1 MKQKQVYFPLSHLK
15 GIIPYLVLLK
25 SLTGKIM
32 TLQKTNNV
40 KDSFYVI
47 ERDFFFIILHKYF
60 VMRKHLLLTFLIGLL
75 FLFPGCSTIRY
86 VPVNS
91 TSTVTVK
98 DTVTLKD
105 TLILYSLPQEF
116 VSDLSFLK
124 DTSVVSTSLAS
135 STAYIDT
142 TTMTLRHTITNRTT
156 NLPVKIQYRDHL
168 VYRDS
173 TITKEVPVPVEVIKE
188 VTPSWTY
195 KVLIYS
201 IVLTFLVMFY
211 LYIKLKKRDF

>member
-1 MKQKQVYFPLSHLK
+1 MINQFLKHL
-15 GIIPYLVLLK
+15 ILV
-25 SLTGKIM
+25 
-32 TLQKTNNV
+32 
-40 KDSFYVI
+40 
-47 ERDFFFIILHKYF
+47 IILP
-60 VMRKHLLLTFLIGLL
+60 LLLLSSCCT
-75 FLFPGCSTIRY
+75 TRY
-86 VPVNS
+86 IPVNS

-105 TLILYSLPQEF
+105 TLILYSLPQES

-142 TTMTLRHTITNRTT
+142 TTMTLRHTITNKPTS
-156 NLPVKIQYRDHL
+156 LPVKVQYKDHL

-173 TITKEVPVPVEVIKE
+173 TVIKEVPVPVEVVKE

-201 IVLTFLVMFY
+201 IILTFLVLFY
-211 LYIKLKKRDF
+211 LYIKLKKRVL